1 MMEERILLT
10 LGYDGTAYC
19 GWQVQE
25 NGETVQGALI
35 RALSVLFGTGID
47 VLGASRT
54 DAGVHALGQRALVT
68 LPANMCKVPLDKLP
82 AVVNAKLP
90 NDVVVT
96 RAERAGEGFHP
107 IFDAKRKTYT
117 YDIHNAPYA
126 HPFMRRYAHHVRA
139 VLNVDAMNRAA
150 ACFVGTH
157 DFEAFRATGG
167 TTKTSVRT
175 MYSASVTR
183 DGEWVRYTVTG
194 SGFLYNMVRIMA
206 GTLIFVGMGKLAA
219 DDMPGILAL
228 RDRTR
233 AGVTA
238 PPQGL
243 TLVRVEYE

>member
-1 MMEERILLT
+1 MDDKIVLT
-10 LGYDGTAYC
+10 VAYDGTDYC
-19 GWQVQE
+19 GWQVQD
-25 NGETVQGALI
+25 NGETVQAVLT
-35 RALSVLFGTGID
+35 RTLESLFGELT

-68 LPANMCKVPLDKLP
+68 LPKDICKVPLDKLP

-90 NDVVVT
+90 FDVVVT
-96 RAERAGEGFHP
+96 DAMRVAEDFHP

-117 YDIHNAPYA
+117 YDIHNALYA
-126 HPFMRRYAHHVRA
+126 NPQTRRYTYHVRA
-139 VLNVDAMNRAA
+139 ALDVDAMSHAA

-157 DFEAFRATGG
+157 DFEAFRAMGG

-175 MYSASVTR
+175 MYGASVVR
-183 DGEWVRYTVTG
+183 EGEHIRFTITG

-206 GTLIFVGMGKLAA
+206 GTLIFVGMGKLTP
-219 DDMPGILAL
+219 DKIPDVLAS
-228 RDRTR
+228 RNRTC

-243 TLVRVEYE
+243 TLVRIEYE